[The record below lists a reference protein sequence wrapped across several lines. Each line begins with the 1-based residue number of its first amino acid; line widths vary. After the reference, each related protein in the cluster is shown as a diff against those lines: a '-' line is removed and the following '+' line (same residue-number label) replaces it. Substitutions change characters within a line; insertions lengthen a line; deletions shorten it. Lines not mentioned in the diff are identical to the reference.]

1 MSKKERKGYAI
12 PGTDIAGL
20 SAAAYLFFAGVSPA
34 SVSGNVSIHQLLN
47 SLKNLIDERKI

>member
-20 SAAAYLFFAGVSPA
+20 SAAAYLFFAGVPPA
-34 SVSGNVSIHQLLN
+34 SVSDNVSIHQLLN